1 VTTEPTVLI
10 TSRLF
15 LEHET
20 GDHPERPARLE
31 AILQLLERTGRLD
44 NRPVIEPDPADEETI
59 ALIHDRAYIVELREF
74 AARGGGWL
82 DADTIVS
89 PRSFE
94 VARLAVGA
102 VVQAVESVLSG
113 QARRV
118 FALIRPPGHHAE
130 PERGMGFCLFNN
142 IAVAAQY
149 ALERYGLR
157 RIAIID
163 WDVHHGNGTQ
173 AAFYRTDRVFFVSL
187 HQWSLYP
194 GTGRAEEIGE
204 GPGRGYTL
212 NIPLAPG
219 SDDQVYLAAF
229 ANEIEPRLAAYRP
242 ELVMVSAGYDAH
254 YADPL
259 AAMAVTEHGF
269 AAIASRVRAI
279 AEVWCDGRLVLAL
292 EGGYNLSALASSVAA
307 TLDALDTDGR
317 ADR

>member
-1 VTTEPTVLI
+1 MTTEPTVLI

-20 GDHPERPARLE
+20 GQHPERPARLE
-31 AILQLLERTGRLD
+31 AILRLLERTGRLD
-44 NRPVIEPDPADEETI
+44 ERPVLEPEPADEETI
-59 ALIHDRAYIVELREF
+59 ALIHDRAYIAELREF

-102 VVQAVESVLSG
+102 VVQAVEWVLSG
-113 QARRV
+113 RARRV
-118 FALIRPPGHHAE
+118 FALVRPPGHHAE

-149 ALERYGLR
+149 ALERQGLR

-173 AAFYRTDRVFFVSL
+173 VAFYRTDRVFFVSL
-187 HQWSLYP
+187 HQWPLYP

-229 ANEIEPRLAAYRP
+229 ANEIEPRLAVYRP

-259 AAMAVTEHGF
+259 AAMAVTEQGF
-269 AAIASRVRAI
+269 AAMASRVRAI
-279 AEVWCDGRLVLAL
+279 AESWCHGRLVLAL

>member
-1 VTTEPTVLI
+1 MTTEPTVLI

-20 GDHPERPARLE
+20 GHHPERPARLE
-31 AILQLLERTGRLD
+31 AILRLLERTGRLD
-44 NRPVIEPDPADEETI
+44 DRPVIEPDPADEETI
-59 ALIHDRAYIVELREF
+59 ALIHDRAYIAELREF

-102 VVQAVESVLSG
+102 VVQAVEWVLSG

-118 FALIRPPGHHAE
+118 FALVRPPGHHAE

-149 ALERYGLR
+149 ALERHGLR

-173 AAFYRTDRVFFVSL
+173 VAFYRTDRVFFVSL
-187 HQWSLYP
+187 HQWPLYP

-204 GPGRGYTL
+204 RPGRGYTL

-219 SDDQVYLAAF
+219 SDDRVYLAAF
-229 ANEIEPRLAAYRP
+229 ANEIEPRLAVYRP

-269 AAIASRVRAI
+269 AAMASRVRAI
-279 AEVWCDGRLVLAL
+279 AESWCNGRLVLAL
-292 EGGYNLSALASSVAA
+292 EGGYNLSALASSVLA